1 MTRAVLFLSLLLC
14 SEMIFAQG
22 AFNYRIALVP
32 ITIGG
37 LPGLH
42 SYAFAKH
49 NDKWLLIGG
58 RKDGIH
64 ARQPNS
70 SFPQSQNN
78 TDIYVVDVNTKQ
90 YWTASVTTLP
100 VAIAEQM
107 QATNMNFIQVEDTL
121 CLIGG
126 YAYSAT
132 AANHITF
139 DKLTTIDVPGVI
151 NAVISGTAINSYFRQ
166 ASDTAF
172 AVTGGQL
179 GKTGDYFHL
188 VGGHKFTGRYNPMGN
203 PTYTQVYTNQVR
215 KFKINNSGSHPSISD
230 YSTITDAIH
239 LRRRDYNLLP
249 QIFAGGT
256 AGYTIF
262 SGVFQLGADLP
273 FLYPVDVTASGI
285 TPHTGFNQYLS
296 HYHCAK
302 IALFDSVSQTMH
314 SLFLGGMSQY
324 YYASGVLTKD
334 DDVPFVKTISRVSRS
349 ASGVL
354 KEYLMNTE
362 MPAFAGASAE
372 FISNDNVAHY
382 ETDIIKLHRIT
393 SDTTIAGYVY
403 GGIISPSLHPFVNNQ
418 TNTTAAGS
426 TIYAVL
432 LIKDNSASAEHVNDN
447 KKYSIN
453 IYPNP
458 TKGKLFVQV
467 KGNGVGKLQYYI
479 SNISGQV
486 LQAGLGNKQ
495 SNSGNFSISID
506 KNIAP
511 QQLSLTTV
519 VDDVHYNSVLIEYRQ

>member
-1 MTRAVLFLSLLLC
+1 MNKAVLLLSMLLY
-14 SEMIFAQG
+14 SHATFAQG
-22 AFNYRIALVP
+22 AFNYRTELVP
-32 ITIGG
+32 ISISG

-49 NDKWLLIGG
+49 SGKWLLIGG

-78 TDIYVVDVNTKQ
+78 TDIYVVDVSTKQ
-90 YWTASVTTLP
+90 YWTASITTLP
-100 VAIAEQM
+100 VSIAEQM
-107 QATNMNFIQVEDTL
+107 QATNMNFIQVKDTL
-121 CLIGG
+121 YLIGG

-139 DKLTTIDVPGVI
+139 DKLTTVDVPGVI

-166 ASDTAF
+166 ASDTAY

-179 GKTGDYFHL
+179 GKTGDYFYL
-188 VGGHKFTGRYNPMGN
+188 VGGHKFTGRYNPMSN

-215 KFKINNSGSHPSISD
+215 KFKINNTGSQPLISD
-230 YSTITDAIH
+230 YSTIIDAIH

-256 AGYTIF
+256 TGYTIF

-285 TPHTGFNQYLS
+285 TAQTGFNQYLS
-296 HYHCAK
+296 HYHSARM
-302 IALFDSVSQTMH
+302 ALYDSVSQTMH
-314 SLFLGGMSQY
+314 NLFLGGMSQY

-334 DDVPFVKTISRVSRS
+334 DDVPFVKTISRVSRG
-349 ASGVL
+349 ASGTL

-362 MPAFAGASAE
+362 MPALAGASAE

-382 ETDIIKLHRIT
+382 ETDIIKLHQLT
-393 SDTTIAGYVY
+393 ADTTIAGYIF
-403 GGIISPSLHPFVNNQ
+403 GGIVSPSLHPFVNNQ

-432 LIKDNSASAEHVNDN
+432 LIKDNSSSAEQVNTN
-447 KKYSIN
+447 KNHSIH

-458 TKGKLFVQV
+458 TKEKLFVQV
-467 KGNGVGKLQYYI
+467 NGSNVGKLRYYI
-479 SNISGQV
+479 SNTVGQI
-486 LQAGLGNKQ
+486 LQAGIADLQNNRDVYG
-495 SNSGNFSISID
+495 ISID

-511 QQLSLTTV
+511 QLLLLTTV
-519 VDDVHYNSVLIEYRQ
+519 IDDVYYNTAMIGYRQ